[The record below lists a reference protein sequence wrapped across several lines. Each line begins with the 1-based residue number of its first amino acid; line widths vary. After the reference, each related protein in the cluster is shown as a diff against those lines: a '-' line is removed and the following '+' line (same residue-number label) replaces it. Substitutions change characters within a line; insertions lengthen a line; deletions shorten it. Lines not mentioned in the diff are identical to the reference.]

1 MDFVTLL
8 GLIIGLGGILGGM
21 VLEGGHMGSLIQGTA
36 AVIVFGGTFGAVLV
50 STSSQDLRTG
60 LRLFKWALFKSDPN
74 ERERLMKQ
82 IIESAQIARKES
94 ILALERKL
102 NTYTDPFMQNVFR
115 FVIDGVEPNTLRD
128 IFEAEVHMEQEALR
142 AGAKIWQDAGGFA
155 PTIGII
161 GAVLG
166 LIHVMQNVSDTAQLA
181 AGIAVAF
188 VATVYGVG
196 SANLIFLPIANKIKR
211 RIQKQLEIKMMIL
224 EGAVGIM
231 NGMNPFII
239 EEKLR
244 SFVSEGQETNRQR
257 AA

>member
-1 MDFVTLL
+1 MDVITLI
-8 GLIIGLGGILGGM
+8 GLIVGLVGIIGGM
-21 VLEGGHMGSLIQGTA
+21 LFEGGHLSSIAQGTA
-36 AVIVFGGTFGAVLV
+36 AVIVFGGTAGAVLIG
-50 STSSQDLRTG
+50 TTREDLKTG
-60 LRLFKWALFKSDPN
+60 FRLLKWAFVEPKQDDPS
-74 ERERLMKQ
+74 Q
-82 IIESAQIARKES
+82 IVKEIIDAAQIARKDS
-94 ILALERKL
+94 ILALERRL
-102 NTYTDPFMQNVFR
+102 NGFSNPFMQNVFR

-128 IFEAEVHMEQEALR
+128 IFEAEIEMEEAALN
-142 AGAKIWQDAGGFA
+142 AGAKVWTDAGGYA

-166 LIHVMQNVSDTAQLA
+166 LIHVMQNVSDTSALA

-196 SANLIFLPIANKIKR
+196 SANLIFLPVAAKIKR
-211 RIQKQLEIKMMIL
+211 RIQKQIEIKTMVL

-244 SFVSEGQETNRQR
+244 AFVQDDVGHDDAR